1 MMGDKT
7 RIMIAALL
15 AMALAGCGE
24 GTQTTTSTAATTSS
38 TTTTTSSTTTTIAT
52 TTTTRPVVRPSTTTT
67 TTTAVPIVSFDIC
80 DYDRAEVNDWIR
92 RQPVELVMRI
102 QVAVEVDDDGIWGPL
117 SEAGLDASC
126 SPRSE
131 YLPLPDFL
139 SGELVIDEMTVPT
152 TTTTAVPTTTTTTTT
167 APTLVY
173 DQGDKISSIIRVSN
187 RLDRGFEPEISAE
200 LMAEQVSHL
209 EPDYRSYGRR
219 ILDDIHNDLWRRCA
233 VNQLAFAYNI
243 DQTNVYDMLDTPY
256 LELDNSFD
264 CDRFAWYQ

>member
-7 RIMIAALL
+7 RIVIAAVL

-38 TTTTTSSTTTTIAT
+38 ATTTTSSTTTTIAT
-52 TTTTRPVVRPSTTTT
+52 TTTTRPVVRPPTTIIVI
-67 TTTAVPIVSFDIC
+67 AEPIEVSFDIC

-92 RQPVELVMRI
+92 RQPVEYVKRI
-102 QVAVEVDDDGIWGPL
+102 QLAVEVDDDGIWGPL
-117 SEAGLDASC
+117 SEAGLDATC

-139 SGELVIDEMTVPT
+139 SSELVIDEVTIP
-152 TTTTAVPTTTTTTTT
+152 TTTTTT

-187 RLDRGFEPEISAE
+187 RLDRGFETEISAE

-219 ILDDIHNDLWRRCA
+219 ILDDVHNDLWRRCA

-243 DQTNVYDMLDTPY
+243 DQTDVYDMLDTPY

-264 CDRFAWYQ
+264 CDQFAWYE